1 MKNNSPTLRQD
12 APAENKPKVTVSG
25 LISLIVAILIFSG
38 VFKGMGN
45 FLAAFDYTT
54 LAGAFGTIG
63 EGGQNYLGSGATAP
77 ATASCSP
84 SRSCPTSCWP
94 SAW

>member
-38 VFKGMGN
+38 VFKV
-45 FLAAFDYTT
+45 FVL
-54 LAGAFGTIG
+54 
-63 EGGQNYLGSGATAP
+63 
-77 ATASCSP
+77 C
-84 SRSCPTSCWP
+84 
-94 SAW
+94 